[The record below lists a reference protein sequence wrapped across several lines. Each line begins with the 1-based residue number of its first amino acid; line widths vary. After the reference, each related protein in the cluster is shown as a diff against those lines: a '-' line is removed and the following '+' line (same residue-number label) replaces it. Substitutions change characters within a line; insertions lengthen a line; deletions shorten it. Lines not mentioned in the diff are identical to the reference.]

1 MRSLYFDC
9 SNGISGDM
17 SVAAL
22 LDLGADKEVLD
33 IALSSIKTDEFD
45 YKITKVKKHGISALD
60 FNVILKHDNHD
71 HDMEYLTSHHHEHH
85 HHHEHIHRG
94 IDDVFRIIDSANI
107 TDNANKTA
115 KRIFEILAK
124 AEAKA
129 HDTDIKNV
137 HFHEVGAVDSI
148 VDIIAFSVC
157 VDNLGI
163 DDVIIPSLTDGTG
176 FVNCR
181 HGTIPVPVPAVINI
195 VSDNGLKLN
204 VIDFKS
210 ELTTPTGAAICA
222 AVKTTDNLPDGF
234 KIIGQGIGAGKRE
247 YSLPGILRV
256 FEIEYEKE
264 DTIFKLETNIDDTTG
279 EALGYTM
286 EELFKNGAL
295 DVYYMPVYMKKNR
308 PAYMLNVICKE
319 CDIQKLEDIIFLNT
333 TTIGIRHI
341 KCNRTVLPRKIIDI
355 ETKYGIVKA
364 KEVIINGKKR
374 IYPEYESIKEI
385 CSRTGKGYGEIYNEI
400 TSLLNN

>member
-1 MRSLYFDC
+1 MSKSLYFDC

-22 LDLGADKEVLD
+22 LDLGADRNALKKALD
-33 IALSSIKTDEFD
+33 SIKNGEFE
-45 YKITKVKKHGISALD
+45 YEMKKVKKHGIAALD
-60 FNVILKHDNHD
+60 FNVILKHNNHD
-71 HDMEYLTSHHHEHH
+71 HDIEYLTSAEN
-85 HHHEHIHRG
+85 EHIHSHTHRG
-94 IDDVFRIIDSANI
+94 LDDIFTIIESADMTDSAKEMSKNI
-107 TDNANKTA
+107 FTV
-115 KRIFEILAK
+115 LAK
-124 AEAKA
+124 AEAQA
-129 HDTDIKNV
+129 HDTDIKSV

-148 VDIIAFSVC
+148 ADIIAFSVC
-157 VDNLGI
+157 FDSLGA
-163 DDVIIPSLTDGTG
+163 DGVIIPSLTDGNG
-176 FVNCR
+176 FVNCQ

-195 VSDNGLKLN
+195 VKDNALKLN
-204 VIDFKS
+204 IIDFRS
-210 ELTTPTGAAICA
+210 ELVTPTGAAIA
-222 AVKTTDNLPDGF
+222 AVIKTSDKLPGGF
-234 KIIGQGIGAGKRE
+234 GITRQGIGAGKRE

-256 FEIEYEKE
+256 FEIEYNKE
-264 DTIFKLETNIDDTTG
+264 DTVYKLETNIDDATG

-308 PAYMLNVICKE
+308 PAYMLSVICRE

-341 KCNRTVLPRKIIDI
+341 KCNRTVLNRKIIDL
-355 ETKYGIVKA
+355 ETKYGTVKA

-385 CSRTGKGYGEIYNEI
+385 SSDTGTGYGEIYNEI
-400 TSLLNN
+400 LKS